1 MGLRRGVGLECF
13 DMMIALRKK
22 FYSKLYR
29 TNTLGFSLEYILVIL
44 LFTTVNYRN
53 YYSFYYSN
61 ITRVYFSENPIVFY
75 SISYCSKL

>member
-1 MGLRRGVGLECF
+1 MSVKGVPLEKNS
-13 DMMIALRKK
+13 IVNYRK
-22 FYSKLYR
+22 
-29 TNTLGFSLEYILVIL
+29 NTLGFSLEYTLV
-44 LFTTVNYRN
+44 TTVNYRN